1 MAMRPLLVFIFVF
14 LTPSLR
20 GKGVQLFETEEAGTR
35 IFHKCK
41 GSNLT
46 LYEADDEVTVL
57 HVFVFLGRESLASSS
72 VPATGMFEKRLTVH
86 NNGRV
91 TLTNLTSDDLGRY
104 RVEVQAEDKITHNI
118 RLIIKEPPR
127 SADGKLL
134 VMKNALSDTNSIRL
148 MCGTFTTLGFPPVS
162 AVWKDPAGRTLS
174 SDGFNDEY
182 FYLDV
187 PADTADSG
195 DYCCQL
201 DCRAPDFCCL
211 DDQSPLRSCA
221 TIPVHT
227 DRMVEV
233 TTDDKMSLG
242 NLTQAMAY
250 LVQRQARCDQLDTY
264 ITKVE
269 TLQVDMLKGIE
280 NMRNTTTDARVQLE
294 TETNHKLWNFQLQM
308 DSNASKV
315 MESCNVSQQQLLTTV
330 SDKLLQLEMK
340 LNKDLVDLNNAS
352 FTADRRLEANI
363 NKSVEHLQKVHLQL
377 DTNIS
382 KAVESFNELNE
393 RLMETSKELQ
403 LNQTNFS
410 YQVENIVTRL
420 DKDGGIELKLTKAS
434 DQVKDLQKRTEEI
447 SEATDKHQSQL
458 EKQITELAAEGKTGL
473 SGLQQITSDLRTTLT
488 SNVQTLT
495 NLTSKTKLRVLKLE
509 KKLSTIHNT
518 LNRLETNTNKSL
530 EAIRSYM
537 SAIYKATPKGE
548 CLLKTGY
555 VWYQRTCLKLST
567 RQVDYVTAKV
577 NCEADGA
584 HLYDIKSPVLDEER
598 VRFAIK
604 QSGLSRDI
612 DIWLGG
618 NDLEIEGDYRW
629 SDGTPLSSSFKLWE
643 TGQPSDSDETI
654 NIIVTYK
661 HPHQQKAVTNTDV
674 TIVHQTLYVAKSSSY
689 GRGRCL

>member
-1 MAMRPLLVFIFVF
+1 MLLTHYSNHNSLLF
-14 LTPSLR
+14 LS
-20 GKGVQLFETEEAGTR
+20 Q
-35 IFHKCK
+35 
-41 GSNLT
+41 
-46 LYEADDEVTVL
+46 
-57 HVFVFLGRESLASSS
+57 
-72 VPATGMFEKRLTVH
+72 
-86 NNGRV
+86 
-91 TLTNLTSDDLGRY
+91 
-104 RVEVQAEDKITHNI
+104 
-118 RLIIKEPPR
+118 
-127 SADGKLL
+127 
-134 VMKNALSDTNSIRL
+134 
-148 MCGTFTTLGFPPVS
+148 
-162 AVWKDPAGRTLS
+162 DPAGRTLS

-473 SGLQQITSDLRTTLT
+473 SG
-488 SNVQTLT
+488 
-495 NLTSKTKLRVLKLE
+495 
-509 KKLSTIHNT
+509 
-518 LNRLETNTNKSL
+518 
-530 EAIRSYM
+530 
-537 SAIYKATPKGE
+537 E

-643 TGQPSDSDETI
+643 TGQPSDSDEKRYPNLTGDAGDSSYTRAGTASVMISNLNERVSDMERMRVMDVPVKKASMYTYHYSNPQFTPSFHRIPQSNISSDGLRMSTLPDVPADTADSGADYAVQLELCRAQSFPVSDDQSPRVVRHNTCPHRPERLSRDIDIWVGGNDLEFEGDYRWSDGTPLSYSSKLWETGQPSDIDKTI
-654 NIIVTYK
+654 NIIFTYK

-674 TIVHQTLYVAKSSSY
+674 TIVLHTLYVAKSSSY
-689 GRGRCL
+689 GRGRCF